1 MTALRT
7 RQPTG
12 RVPWP
17 LILIEGGEKSGKSW
31 ACAQFSTSPR
41 IGQMYWIDLGEGAA
55 DEYGAI
61 PGARYLVVEH
71 DGTWAQ
77 IQGAVDAV
85 KAEAARAAQAGEP
98 PVVLVIDSMTAEWDL
113 LKDWASDK
121 ARRRHN
127 AKARQYNRP
136 QLAADEE
143 PKISMDLWNEAGA
156 RHRKLMTALMTFPG
170 IVLLTARGKEVAAL
184 DDAGK
189 PIERQREY
197 KVEGHKTLGFDVSCW
212 IRLDRAKPGTVIGV
226 RSVRTGIRPGY
237 DDPIEL
243 ARDWSIENIV
253 FDTLGCAP
261 TEAHTRDLTPLRPS
275 EPDAERTS
283 AEDRIDQHGGWE
295 GIADAAQRRA
305 SRPVSGPP
313 AALSAA
319 ATGLLDDLAQATDE
333 TGLRR
338 IWNAAGEAA
347 RDGRITPAELEHV
360 RGKWRVRKEQL
371 IPSNPATEQM
381 HKKIH
386 VLCKESGLDDRD
398 TRLLFLSDVT
408 GREIDTQ
415 RRLSFDEG
423 KAVIERLESA
433 VAQSNPPA
441 QQEGQAA

>member
-1 MTALRT
+1 MNLKT
-7 RQPTG
+7 RLPTG

-61 PGARYLVVEH
+61 PGAKYLVVEH

-85 KAEAARAAQAGEP
+85 KAEAARAAAAGEP

-121 ARRRHN
+121 ARRRHEIKVRKYG
-127 AKARQYNRP
+127 AKP
-136 QLAADEE
+136 LGPDEE

-156 RHRKLMTALMTFPG
+156 RHRKLMTTLMTFPG

-212 IRLDRAKPGTVIGV
+212 IRLDRSKPGTVIGV
-226 RSVRTGIRPGY
+226 RSVHVGIRPGY

-243 ARDWSIENIV
+243 ARNWSIENIV
-253 FDTLGCAP
+253 FDTLRCAP
-261 TEAHTRDLTPLRPS
+261 AEAHVRDLTTLQPS
-275 EPDAERTS
+275 EPDDDERPVS
-283 AEDRIDQHGGWE
+283 GPP
-295 GIADAAQRRA
+295 AD
-305 SRPVSGPP
+305 RPVSGPP

-319 ATGLLDDLAQATDE
+319 ATALLSDLQVATDE

-338 IWNAAGEAA
+338 VWKAAGEDAKAGHISQAEAQHFQTQWKA
-347 RDGRITPAELEHV
+347 RKAELFPPQP
-360 RGKWRVRKEQL
+360 K
-371 IPSNPATEQM
+371 NPGNDPARRRMFALLGQADITDR
-381 HKKIH
+381 
-386 VLCKESGLDDRD
+386 DDRL
-398 TRLLFLSDVT
+398 RYVSDIA
-408 GREIDTQ
+408 GREVASTNDLTD
-415 RRLSFDEG
+415 DEV
-423 KAVIERLESA
+423 ARVIERTESYIK
-433 VAQSNPPA
+433 QNTPPA
-441 QQEGQAA
+441 TQQAEMEMAG

>member
-1 MTALRT
+1 MTALKT
-7 RQPTG
+7 RKPTG

-61 PGARYLVVEH
+61 PGANYLVVEH

-85 KAEAARAAQAGEP
+85 KAEAARAAAASEP

-121 ARRRHN
+121 ARQRYN
-127 AKARQYNRP
+127 AKARKYKRAE
-136 QLAADEE
+136 LAADEE
-143 PKISMDLWNEAGA
+143 PTISMDLWNEAGA
-156 RHRKLMTALMTFPG
+156 RHRKLMTTLMTFPG

-189 PIERQREY
+189 PIERQRDY

-212 IRLDRAKPGTVIGV
+212 IRLDRAKPGTVVGV
-226 RSVRTGIRPGY
+226 RSVHVGIRPGY
-237 DDPIEL
+237 DPAIEL

-253 FDTLGCAP
+253 FDTLRCAP
-261 TEAHTRDLTPLRPS
+261 AEAHTRDLVALQPS
-275 EPDAERTS
+275 EPDDERPVS
-283 AEDRIDQHGGWE
+283 APP
-295 GIADAAQRRA
+295 AA
-305 SRPVSGPP
+305 RPVSGPP

-319 ATGLLDDLAQATDE
+319 ATGLLHDLAEATDE

-338 IWNAAGEAA
+338 VWKAAGEAA
-347 RDGRITPAELEHV
+347 NEGRVSDAEAEHF
-360 RGKWRVRKEQL
+360 RNQWKARKEHL
-371 IPSNPATEQM
+371 IPSNPATEAM

-386 VLCKESGLDDRD
+386 VLCKDAGLDDRD

-415 RRLSFDEG
+415 RRLSFDEA
-423 KAVIERLESA
+423 KKVIDRLEA
-433 VAQSNPPA
+433 AAAQNTPPA
-441 QQEGQAA
+441 TDEEGQAAA

>member
-7 RQPTG
+7 RKPTG
-12 RVPWP
+12 RAPWP

-61 PGARYLVVEH
+61 PGANYLVVEH

-77 IQGAVDAV
+77 IQAAVDAV
-85 KAEAARAAQAGEP
+85 KAEAARAAASGEP

-121 ARRRHN
+121 ARQRYN
-127 AKARQYNRP
+127 AKARKYKRQE
-136 QLAADEE
+136 LAADEE
-143 PKISMDLWNEAGA
+143 PTISMDLWNEAGA

-189 PIERQREY
+189 PIERQRDY
-197 KVEGHKTLGFDVSCW
+197 RVEGHKTLGFDVSCW
-212 IRLDRAKPGTVIGV
+212 VRLDRTKPGTVVGV
-226 RSVRTGIRPGY
+226 RSVHVGVRPGY
-237 DDPIEL
+237 DPPIEL
-243 ARDWSIENIV
+243 ARNWTVEGIV
-253 FDTLGCAP
+253 FDTLRCAP
-261 TEAHTRDLTPLRPS
+261 AEAYTRDLVELQPA
-275 EPDAERTS
+275 EPDAEP
-283 AEDRIDQHGGWE
+283 APPVEDGSGDS
-295 GIADAAQRRA
+295 

-319 ATGLLDDLAQATDE
+319 ATGLLDDLALAADE

-347 RDGRITPAELEHV
+347 RDGRISPAELEHV
-360 RGKWRVRKEQL
+360 RGQWRIRKEQL
-371 IPSNPATEQM
+371 IPSNPATEPM

-386 VLCKESGLDDRD
+386 ALCREADLTDRDDRL
-398 TRLLFLSDVT
+398 RFLSEVT
-408 GREIDTQ
+408 GRPVTTQ
-415 RRLSFDEG
+415 RQLSLPEAD
-423 KAVIERLESA
+423 KVITRLEA
-433 VAQSNPPA
+433 VVAQNTPPA
-441 QQEGQAA
+441 DQEGQAAA

>member
-1 MTALRT
+1 MTALKVRK
-7 RQPTG
+7 PTG

-61 PGARYLVVEH
+61 PGANYLVVEH

-85 KAEAARAAQAGEP
+85 KAEAARAADAGQP

-121 ARRRHN
+121 ARQRHAVKVRKYG
-127 AKARQYNRP
+127 AKP
-136 QLAADEE
+136 LGPDDE

-156 RHRKLMTALMTFPG
+156 RHRKLMTTLMTFPG

-184 DDAGK
+184 DDDGK
-189 PIERQREY
+189 PIEKKREY

-212 IRLDRAKPGTVIGV
+212 IRLDRSKPGTVIGV
-226 RSVRTGIRPGY
+226 RSVHVGIRPGY

-243 ARDWSIENIV
+243 ARDWTVENIV
-253 FDTLGCAP
+253 FETLRCAP
-261 TEAHTRDLTPLRPS
+261 AEAHTRDLVALQPA
-275 EPDAERTS
+275 EPDDERPAS
-283 AEDRIDQHGGWE
+283 APP
-295 GIADAAQRRA
+295 AA
-305 SRPVSGPP
+305 RPVSGPP

-319 ATGLLDDLAQATDE
+319 ATGLLADLAQVTDE

-338 IWNAAGEAA
+338 VWRSAGEAA
-347 RDGRITPAELEHV
+347 GEGRISQAEAEHFQ
-360 RGKWRVRKEQL
+360 GQWRIRKEHL
-371 IPSNPATEQM
+371 IPANPATEAM

-386 VLCKESGLDDRD
+386 VLCKEAGLDDRD
-398 TRLLFLSDVT
+398 TRLLFLSDVL

-415 RRLSFDEG
+415 RRLSVDDA
-423 KAVIERLESA
+423 KKVIDRLESA
-433 VAQSNPPA
+433 AAQNNPPA
-441 QQEGQAA
+441 EQEGQAA